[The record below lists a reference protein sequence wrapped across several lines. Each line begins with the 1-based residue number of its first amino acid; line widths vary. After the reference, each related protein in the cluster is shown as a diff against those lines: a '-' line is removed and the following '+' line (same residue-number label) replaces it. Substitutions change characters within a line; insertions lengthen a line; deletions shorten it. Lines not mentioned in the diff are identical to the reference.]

1 MPNPD
6 DFQEWNAFAC
16 KVQDVKDFVPD
27 TIVRS
32 DDLGTE
38 LCFRDALEPVTRI
51 TDLFLQIPLN
61 RLKELPPSSVQRI
74 DALCDEV
81 KGQYEQILKFSPV
94 SENAH
99 NARLALINHI
109 NDLADRVYSSLAVD
123 VTYLCVKEIGFS
135 EKLQT
140 LQTFLTNH
148 AKEADQRINRSIDDY
163 AEKMGEIE
171 QTFNRLVSD
180 VRQAAAEQ
188 GVSQQAK
195 YFQEEAEKHL
205 KSAEKW
211 LSYTIGTAVFL
222 IICSVISLIVSYCY
236 QPDKAYTNFQIGLSK
251 LLIFSTIAYFLIL
264 SGRTRLAHLHN
275 EVINRH
281 RQNALLTF
289 NAFIEGTDSQE
300 VRDTILTH
308 ASTCAFSP
316 QESGF
321 SKGSPAPNL
330 PIATL
335 LPKVVPNSPG

>member
-6 DFQEWNAFAC
+6 DSQEWNAFAC
-16 KVQDVKDFVPD
+16 KVKDVQGFVPA

-38 LCFRDALEPVTRI
+38 MCFRDALEPVTRI
-51 TDLFLQIPLN
+51 TDLFLQIPIN
-61 RLKELPPSSVQRI
+61 RLKELPPSSIQRM

-81 KGQYEQILKFSPV
+81 KGQYDQILKFSAV

-99 NARLALINHI
+99 AVRLALINHI
-109 NDLADRVYSSLAVD
+109 NDLADRVHSSLALD
-123 VTYLCVKEIGFS
+123 VIYLCVKEIGFS
-135 EKLQT
+135 EKLKTFETILINQT
-140 LQTFLTNH
+140 RNTDGRLK
-148 AKEADQRINRSIDDY
+148 ASIDGHGKKI
-163 AEKMGEIE
+163 AEIE
-171 QTFNRLVSD
+171 QEARQVLDD
-180 VRQAAAEQ
+180 VRKAAAEQ

-195 YFQEEAEKHL
+195 YFQEEAEAHL

-211 LSYTIGTAVFL
+211 LCYTIGTAVLL
-222 IICSVISLIVSYCY
+222 IISSVLSFFISYFY
-236 QPDKAYTNFQIGLSK
+236 QSKDPYTNFQIGLSK

-321 SKGSPAPNL
+321 SKGSSAPNL
-330 PIATL
+330 PVAAL